1 MVNATTTWSTTSDE
15 IRAYIGFHILMG
27 INCLPEIRD
36 YWVKDEKL
44 QLLKESLPHQCC
56 FVHLVCTRTCSAV
69 S

>member
-27 INCLPEIRD
+27 INRLPEIRD

-44 QLLKESLPHQCC
+44 HYTPI
-56 FVHLVCTRTCSAV
+56 A
-69 S
+69 